1 VSRVDLTVPDIG
13 NFEDILV
20 VDVLVKKGD
29 TIEVDAPLVT
39 LETDK
44 ASMDVPATRAGTV
57 TEVLLKTGDKVS
69 KGSVIVRVETNADT
83 SAGAGSNAGSGAAAG
98 RGSKNDSVA
107 GGGSAQ
113 EDEGEFSAAFDA
125 EELERTVTQ
134 PVLTQAQANAGGA
147 GRAKPGAGGASG
159 GGTGG
164 GASGGA
170 AGGASVGASGDAASA
185 NRAGGAGGGGT
196 GGSASGGAAGGASV
210 GTLGDATSANR
221 GGAAGAG
228 AAANGGLEA
237 RTEGPGDT
245 VRMPAPDLSRFNRAE
260 VEFNRSTQLLVLG
273 SGPGGYTAAFRAAD
287 LGLKVT
293 LVERWSSLGGVCL
306 NVGCI
311 PSKTLLHAAK
321 VIEDAESMGA
331 HGIAFGKPSIDL
343 EKLRGFKNGVVNK
356 LTGGLRVL
364 AKQRKLE
371 VVQGVGRFVSPN
383 VIEVMGSSGS
393 ERIHFDFCI
402 IAAGSEAIKLPGLP
416 SDKRVMDSTDAL
428 ELPEFSGGL
437 LVVGGGIIG
446 LEMACVYDGLGSRV
460 SVVELTPGLMPG
472 TDPDLVRPLEKRIKG
487 RYEAILTGT
496 KVTKVEPLLEGL
508 RVTFEGEKAPEPQ
521 VYDRILVAVGRV
533 PNGKNIGAENA
544 GVTVTDRGF
553 IPVDKQMRTNIPHI
567 FAIGD
572 IAGPPMLAHKAMHEA
587 KVAAEVAAGHKSA
600 FDARVIPS
608 VAYTD
613 PEIAWVG
620 LTETE
625 AKSKNIPYKKGQF
638 PWVANGRSLS
648 LGRED
653 GFTKLLFDP
662 ETHRVLGGGIV
673 GTNAGDLISEVVLA
687 VETGCDAADIGLTI
701 HPHPTLSETVAGA
714 ADAFEGTLTDLF
726 IPKR

>member
-1 VSRVDLTVPDIG
+1 MSRVDLVVPDIG

-20 VDVLVKKGD
+20 VDVMVKKGD
-29 TIEVDAPLVT
+29 TVAVDAPLVT

-44 ASMDVPATRAGTV
+44 ASMDVPATTAGTV
-57 TEVLLKTGDKVS
+57 TEVLLKAGDKVS
-69 KGSVIVRVETNADT
+69 KGSVIARVETEG
-83 SAGAGSNAGSGAAAG
+83 GAKAA
-98 RGSKNDSVA
+98 STD
-107 GGGSAQ
+107 
-113 EDEGEFSAAFDA
+113 DGEISAAFDA
-125 EELERTVTQ
+125 DELEKTVTQ
-134 PVLTQAQANAGGA
+134 PVLTQAQAGKAKQGA
-147 GRAKPGAGGASG
+147 GSSG
-159 GGTGG
+159 
-164 GASGGA
+164 S
-170 AGGASVGASGDAASA
+170 
-185 NRAGGAGGGGT
+185 GT
-196 GGSASGGAAGGASV
+196 GGSAAGAPNRGDADSV
-210 GTLGDATSANR
+210 G
-221 GGAAGAG
+221 
-228 AAANGGLEA
+228 ANGSMDA
-237 RTEGPGDT
+237 RNEGPGDT

-331 HGIAFGKPSIDL
+331 HGISFGKPSIDL
-343 EKLRGFKNGVVNK
+343 EKLRGFKNSVVNK

-364 AKQRKLE
+364 AKQRKVE

-393 ERIHFDFCI
+393 ERIHFDSCI

-508 RVTFEGEKAPEPQ
+508 RVTFEGEKAPAPQ

-553 IPVDKQMRTNIPHI
+553 IPVDKQMRTNVPHI

-625 AKSKNIPYKKGQF
+625 AKAKNIPYKKGQF

-673 GTNAGDLISEVVLA
+673 GTNAGDLISEVALA
-687 VETGCDAADIGLTI
+687 IETGCDAADIGLTV

>member
-1 VSRVDLTVPDIG
+1 MSRVDLVVPDIG

-20 VDVLVKKGD
+20 VDVMVKKGD
-29 TIEVDAPLVT
+29 TVQVDAPLVT

-44 ASMDVPATRAGTV
+44 ASMDVPATTAGTV

-69 KGSVIVRVETNADT
+69 KGSVIARVETD
-83 SAGAGSNAGSGAAAG
+83 
-98 RGSKNDSVA
+98 
-107 GGGSAQ
+107 GSAKAASSS
-113 EDEGEFSAAFDA
+113 DDGEISAAFDA
-125 EELERTVTQ
+125 DELEKTVTQ
-134 PVLTQAQANAGGA
+134 PVLTQAQANAGKAKQGA
-147 GRAKPGAGGASG
+147 GAAGAKAAGGASG
-159 GGTGG
+159 GAGSGVSDGTGG
-164 GASGGA
+164 IAGA
-170 AGGASVGASGDAASA
+170 AGGS
-185 NRAGGAGGGGT
+185 GAGG
-196 GGSASGGAAGGASV
+196 SAGAAGG
-210 GTLGDATSANR
+210 SAA
-221 GGAAGAG
+221 GGSGAG
-228 AAANGGLEA
+228 AASGSIASSGRAGGSGAGGNGSMEA
-237 RTEGPGDT
+237 RNEGPGDT
-245 VRMPAPDLSRFNRAE
+245 VRMPAPDLSRFDRAE

-321 VIEDAESMGA
+321 VIEDADSMSA
-331 HGIAFGKPSIDL
+331 HGISFGKPSIDL
-343 EKLRGFKNGVVNK
+343 EKLRGFKNSVVNK

-364 AKQRKLE
+364 AKQRKVE

-393 ERIHFDFCI
+393 ERIHFDSCI

-508 RVTFEGEKAPEPQ
+508 RVTFEGEKAPGPQ

-553 IPVDKQMRTNIPHI
+553 IPVDKQMRTNVPHI

-625 AKSKNIPYKKGQF
+625 AKAKNIPYKKGQF

-673 GTNAGDLISEVVLA
+673 GTNAGDLISEVALA
-687 VETGCDAADIGLTI
+687 IETGCDAADIGLTI